1 MFSAFLH
8 QGIADSYCSISV
20 GTQIERT
27 AVADNN
33 LNPIWKQTI
42 IVAWDGEQSLF
53 LEVFDFIPY
62 GRDESLGFVE
72 VNICV

>member
-1 MFSAFLH
+1 MSVCLN
-8 QGIADSYCSISV
+8 QGIADPYCSISL
-20 GTQIERT
+20 GTQNERT

-33 LNPIWKQTI
+33 LNPVWKQTI

-53 LEVFDFIPY
+53 LEVFDFMPY

-72 VNICV
+72 VNIY